1 VRKLEECPVLLRGYE
16 TQSELSDSFA
26 ALSVQIVGQQVLG
39 FRVYMLQ
46 QGLGLGFRVEE
57 CPVLLEGYELNLSFL
72 ILLLL
77 HQFRLLVSRFYGSGF
92 TCCSRVWSLGF
103 RVYAAR
109 TDDDKTHLHREGV
122 VAKHE

>member
-1 VRKLEECPVLLRGYE
+1 MKKLEERPVLLRGYE

-26 ALSVQIVGQQVLG
+26 ALSVQIVGLQVSG

-57 CPVLLEGYELNLSFL
+57 CPVLLEGYELNLSCL

-77 HQFRLLVSRFYGSGF
+77 YQFRLLVSRF
-92 TCCSRVWSLGF
+92 
-103 RVYAAR
+103 
-109 TDDDKTHLHREGV
+109 
-122 VAKHE
+122 